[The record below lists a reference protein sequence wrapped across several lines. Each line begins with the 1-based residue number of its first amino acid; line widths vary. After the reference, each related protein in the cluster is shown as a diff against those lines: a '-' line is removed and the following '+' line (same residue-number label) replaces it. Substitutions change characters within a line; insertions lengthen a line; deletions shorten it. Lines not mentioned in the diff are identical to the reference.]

1 MWYVSRIL
9 LKLAASYNLAAGTQT
24 RQVNKGKV
32 SPASRSEMCS
42 CEKIMCGMGAGSIS
56 GGYVAKQ
63 QTENWGKRTGIYI
76 LVVIQE
82 QVDVGVG
89 WI

>member
-1 MWYVSRIL
+1 
-9 LKLAASYNLAAGTQT
+9 
-24 RQVNKGKV
+24 
-32 SPASRSEMCS
+32 MCS
-42 CEKIMCGMGAGSIS
+42 CEKIMCGMGTGSIS

-63 QTENWGKRTGIYI
+63 QTENWGKQTGIYI
-76 LVVIQE
+76 LVVTQE